1 MKRFNIV
8 QEKNED
14 FILASCKSLEF
25 AKNYLKEMKKTDKIL
40 KKYYNWSSVPKYK
53 IIESES
59 N

>member
-25 AKNYLKEMKKTDKIL
+25 AKNYLKEMEKTNQTL

-53 IIESES
+53 IIESRED
-59 N
+59 